1 MRIENQNLT
10 LADYQEAILYD
21 PARFTI
27 TEASTKTGKTFS
39 HLYWLYEL
47 SHGKNPQWWSDQVEP
62 GWNFWWVAPVFSQ
75 AEIAFKRLKRK
86 LAHTGAYK
94 VNESKLFIETPL
106 ETIIGFKSADKPD
119 SLYGEDVYGA
129 VFDEFTRAKESA
141 WHALRSTLTATK
153 APCKFIGNYTGST
166 NWGHKLSKKAK
177 SNKQYSYHRVTAY
190 DAVEAGILEEEEID
204 QARSDLPLSIFEAL
218 YLAKGSLDDDILFSE
233 NVLDSFFENDYIQR
247 GNRRYITADIAL
259 HGSDRFVIVVWYG
272 FVIVDIVVIDKCN
285 SKEVEDNIRL
295 VAHAH
300 GVPNHRIIYDADGVG
315 SFLEGYLSGAVPFKN
330 GSSPIKIKGAKVNY
344 ENLKT
349 QCYYSLSKRLANGG
363 AFCQDLR
370 YKEDI
375 QRELEQVKKHNTDK
389 GGKIRIL
396 PKEMMK
402 QILGYSPDFADAIMM
417 REYFELIKN
426 AYDSYTGEAES
437 TY

>member
-1 MRIENQNLT
+1 MRIENTNLRLT
-10 LADYQEAILYD
+10 DYQDKILYD

-47 SHGKNPQWWSDQVEP
+47 AHGKNHQWWTDQVEP

-86 LAHTGAYK
+86 LAPTGLYK

-129 VFDEFTRAKESA
+129 VFDEFTRAKEDA

-166 NWGHKLSKKAK
+166 NWGHKLSKKSK
-177 SNKQYSYHRVTAY
+177 TSKKYSYHRVTAY
-190 DAVEAGILEEEEID
+190 DAVDAGILDVEEIE
-204 QARSDLPLSIFEAL
+204 QARQDLPLSVFEAL
-218 YLAKGSLDDDILFSE
+218 YLAKGSLEGDILFPGD
-233 NVLDSFFENDYIQR
+233 VLESFFD
-247 GNRRYITADIAL
+247 NRHVKRTNEKCITADIAL

-272 FVIVDIVVIDKCN
+272 FVIVDVIAIDKCD
-285 SKEVEDNIRL
+285 SKEVEEKIRD
-295 VAHAH
+295 VAKVHRI
-300 GVPNHRIIYDADGVG
+300 PNHRIIYDADGLG
-315 SFLEGYLSGAVPFKN
+315 AFLKGYL
-330 GSSPIKIKGAKVNY
+330 KGAKPFHNGAKPINVIGRKVNY
-344 ENLKT
+344 QNLKT
-349 QCYYSLSKRLANGG
+349 QCYYSLSKRLADGE
-363 AFCQDLR
+363 ARCEHQR

-375 QRELEQVKKHNTDK
+375 ERELEQIKKHNIDK
-389 GGKIRIL
+389 DGKIRLL
-396 PKEMMK
+396 PKEMIK
-402 QILGYSPDFADAIMM
+402 QVLGYSPDFADAIMM
-417 REYFELIKN
+417 REYLELTPKKRGIKRVN
-426 AYDSYTGEAES
+426 
-437 TY
+437 